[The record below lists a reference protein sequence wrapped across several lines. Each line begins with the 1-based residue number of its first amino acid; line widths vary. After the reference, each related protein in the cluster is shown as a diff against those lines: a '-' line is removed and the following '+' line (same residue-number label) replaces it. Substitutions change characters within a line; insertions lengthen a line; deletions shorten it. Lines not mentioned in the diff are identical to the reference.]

1 VRRPLLTKTMITA
14 WICALRNGVRCRGA
28 CPGGLLCLDLRL
40 LQTMLCLPK
49 ADLTYLPLATRATAN
64 GGRGRIE
71 PVGNVLVADAAR
83 DGATALD
90 GDERNSPSAAAGP
103 LMQIDGCSAQAST
116 DAILRTP
123 RIPDGSIGP
132 FLPPRAQ
139 ASGGEGQRHLTL
151 RSVRPFVID
160 VTNGA
165 RVPSAAKR

>member
-1 VRRPLLTKTMITA
+1 
-14 WICALRNGVRCRGA
+14 
-28 CPGGLLCLDLRL
+28 
-40 LQTMLCLPK
+40 MLCLPK

-123 RIPDGSIGP
+123 RIPARQHRPI
-132 FLPPRAQ
+132 PPSKS
-139 ASGGEGQRHLTL
+139 ASEWRGG
-151 RSVRPFVID
+151 
-160 VTNGA
+160 
-165 RVPSAAKR
+165 SAAPHSSFGEAFCD